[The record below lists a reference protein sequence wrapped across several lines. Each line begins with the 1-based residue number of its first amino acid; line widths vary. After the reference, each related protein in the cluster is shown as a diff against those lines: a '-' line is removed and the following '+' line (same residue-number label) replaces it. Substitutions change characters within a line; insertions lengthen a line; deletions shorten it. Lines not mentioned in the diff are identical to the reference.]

1 MGLLEGIAHV
11 DAQRLMNTLVNRPI
25 QLRAYAE
32 IAQCRSGSPRPTSVS
47 GQVPKGILDSQGL
60 RSEEGMTVSEQLDLL
75 IQKLIDRLNADD
87 PVTRRNAAGSLRL
100 HGERAV
106 GAIPEL
112 VKHLSDE
119 HPEVRNEVRRA
130 LDRLRRA
137 AAA

>member
-1 MGLLEGIAHV
+1 M
-11 DAQRLMNTLVNRPI
+11 TL
-25 QLRAYAE
+25 
-32 IAQCRSGSPRPTSVS
+32 T
-47 GQVPKGILDSQGL
+47 
-60 RSEEGMTVSEQLDLL
+60 EQLDPL

-112 VKHLSDE
+112 LKHMFDE
-119 HPEVRNEVRRA
+119 DVRVRNEVRRA